1 MQVLCFV
8 LCTGKV
14 IMHFMISI
22 ISHIETAFIHTTSW
36 VFCDIIS
43 CSFFYFYSI
52 EGVLFIY
59 FFKGVG
65 GGGIQY
71 FLFPTLYILFDF
83 WDVDKKG
90 GTFVCFP
97 PFFPKNEILISLLHV
112 YCLVEHLVKEMD
124 NLNDTCVLD
133 ILFFVEGNC

>member
-1 MQVLCFV
+1 M
-8 LCTGKV
+8 
-14 IMHFMISI
+14 
-22 ISHIETAFIHTTSW
+22 
-36 VFCDIIS
+36 
-43 CSFFYFYSI
+43 
-52 EGVLFIY
+52 
-59 FFKGVG
+59 G

-90 GTFVCFP
+90 GTLVCFP